1 MYVYKY
7 ITAYTLLSQY
17 KNLIESEFKSYPT
30 Q

>member
-17 KNLIESEFKSYPT
+17 KNFIESEFKSYL
-30 Q
+30 